1 MLLSEED
8 EKLIRS
14 YFLGDLS
21 EEEGRRLEERVFT
34 DSDFKNHVLIVEDEL
49 VEDYAAQILP
59 VGEREKF
66 ERHFLTTS
74 RHQEKLK
81 IVNALK
87 ARARL
92 ARPAASPQPVTPGR
106 APFGWLR
113 LPPLSGLGRA
123 ASISLY
129 AVLLLALSF
138 GLWYAYRELRSP
150 SEEARNLEKIN
161 AEIAALNRNGPI
173 MEAGRPDVLPVSL
186 TSGLV
191 RGDDEQAK
199 LILPNNDLIVQ
210 FRLRISI
217 ETEFPRYDV
226 SLLNSDAGEVFAY
239 DGLTTG
245 AVSLSPEG
253 HRQVLLDVPARALPP
268 GDYVL
273 KLKGISNSNQEQIIG
288 DYSFRVVRR

>member
-8 EKLIRS
+8 ENLIRS

-21 EEEGRRLEERVFT
+21 EEEGRRLEERVFIN
-34 DSDFKNHVLIVEDEL
+34 SDFKDHVLIIEDEL

-59 VGEREKF
+59 AGEREKF

-92 ARPAASPQPVTPGR
+92 ARPITPPHPVTPGR

-113 LPPLSGLGRA
+113 LPPLPGLGRA

-129 AVLLLALSF
+129 AVMLLALGF
-138 GLWYAYRELRSP
+138 GLWYAYREFRSP
-150 SEEARNLEKIN
+150 SEEVRNREKVN
-161 AEIAALNRNGPI
+161 AEIAALNNSGPI
-173 MEAGRPDVLPVSL
+173 TEAGRPDVLAVPL
-186 TSGLV
+186 MSGLA
-191 RGDDEQAK
+191 RGDDEQTK
-199 LILPNNDLIVQ
+199 LLLPNTDLIVQ
-210 FRLRISI
+210 FRLRIPI
-217 ETEFPRYDV
+217 ETEFPRYGV
-226 SLLNSDAGEVFAY
+226 LLVNSDDGEVFAY
-239 DGLTTG
+239 DGLTTR
-245 AVSLSPEG
+245 AVSSSPEG

-273 KLKGISNSNQEQIIG
+273 KLKGISNSNQEQVIG
-288 DYSFRVVRR
+288 DYSFRAGRR